1 MILDYVSEIASF
13 LLKCNALQF
22 GSFKLSS
29 GKESSYYIDLRVVQ
43 SFPKHF
49 RLTIHQLRQ
58 TIIKEIGCDFDS
70 LGSVPTS
77 GLVFAAALA
86 YEMLKPLIY
95 VRKESKAHGSSKMIE
110 GYINPGAKVLLIDDV
125 ATTGVSVSNAVH
137 TIRANG
143 GIVENVVTILDRLE
157 GAEDKLKKINVKL
170 TPITT
175 INDIIDTL
183 YEKGLISNNNLKS
196 VMHQINRD
204 LDEY

>member
-1 MILDYVSEIASF
+1 
-13 LLKCNALQF
+13 
-22 GSFKLSS
+22 
-29 GKESSYYIDLRVVQ
+29 
-43 SFPKHF
+43 
-49 RLTIHQLRQ
+49 
-58 TIIKEIGCDFDS
+58 

-137 TIRANG
+137 IIRANG

-170 TPITT
+170 IPITT
-175 INDIIDTL
+175 INDIIDIL
-183 YEKGLISNNNLKS
+183 YQKGLISNNNLKS